1 MSPSIT
7 RALITVSDK
16 TGIVD
21 LGKFLQGRGVE
32 ILSTGGTAAALTDAG
47 IAVREVS
54 EHTGYP
60 EIMDG
65 RVKTLHP
72 TIASGVLAVRENQ
85 SHQAAMKAHG
95 IAAIDL
101 VVVNLY
107 PFQETVARG
116 GTFAECIENIDIGG
130 PTLIRAAAKNHGDVV
145 AVVDPGDYARLME
158 EMDGMAGGGA
168 GVSDAFREHLAAK
181 AFSRV
186 AAYDG
191 AIAAW
196 FAAREDGLPANLVA
210 TGSRHLS
217 LRYGENPHQD
227 AALYA
232 TDEQAPG
239 VVSARQIQGKDLSY
253 NNISD
258 ADAALALAAELGP
271 DSPAIAIIKH
281 ANPCGA
287 ALGDTLSQAYSNAL
301 RCDPVSAFGGIV
313 AANKPL
319 DGAVAEIIAKIF
331 TEVVI
336 APDADADALEI
347 FAGKKNLRVLLT
359 GSMPVADHP
368 GLMFR
373 SIAGGILAQTRDS
386 GIVGPDDLNVVTK
399 RAPSD
404 GEMRDLLFAWSVVKH
419 VKSNAIVFA
428 RDAAATAIGA
438 GQMSRR
444 DSVRIAARKSA
455 DAAQAAGLSEPLTQG
470 SVAASDAFFPFADG
484 LDSIAEAGATAV
496 IQPGGSVRDG
506 EVIAAADAADLA
518 MVFTGMRH
526 FRH

>member
-1 MSPSIT
+1 MSPSIA

-32 ILSTGGTAAALTDAG
+32 ILSTGGTAAVLTDAG

-72 TIASGVLAVRENQ
+72 AIAGGVLAVRENA
-85 SHQAAMKAHG
+85 SHQAAMKDHG

-107 PFQETVARG
+107 PFQETVVRG
-116 GTFAECIENIDIGG
+116 GSFAECIENIDIGG
-130 PTLIRAAAKNHGDVV
+130 PTLIRAAAKNHGNV
-145 AVVDPGDYARLME
+145 AVVVDPGDYARLME
-158 EMDGMAGGGA
+158 EMAGVGA
-168 GVSDAFREHLAAK
+168 GVSDAFSEQLAAK
-181 AFSRV
+181 AFARV

-210 TGSRHLS
+210 AGTRHLS
-217 LRYGENPHQD
+217 LLYGENPHQD

-232 TDEQAPG
+232 TDDTAPG
-239 VVSARQIQGKDLSY
+239 VVSARQIQGKALSY
-253 NNISD
+253 NNIAD
-258 ADAALALAAELGP
+258 ADAALALAAELGS
-271 DSPAIAIIKH
+271 DTPAIAIIKH
-281 ANPCGA
+281 ANPCGV
-287 ALGDTLSQAYSNAL
+287 ALGDTLSHAYAKAL
-301 RCDPVSAFGGIV
+301 RGDPVSAFGGIV

-319 DGAVAEIIAKIF
+319 DGAVAEQIAKIF

-336 APDADADALEI
+336 APDADAEAREI
-347 FAGKKNLRVLLT
+347 FAGKKKLRVLLT
-359 GSMPVADHP
+359 GSIPAADQP
-368 GLMFR
+368 GLVFR
-373 SIAGGILAQTRDS
+373 SIAGGILAQSRDS

-404 GEMRDLLFAWSVVKH
+404 GEMRDLLFAWSVAKH

-428 RDAAATAIGA
+428 RHVATTAIGA
-438 GQMSRR
+438 GQMSRL
-444 DSVRIAARKSA
+444 DSARIAARKSA
-455 DAAQAAGLSEPLTQG
+455 DAAEAAGESQPLTKG
-470 SVAASDAFFPFADG
+470 SVVASDAFFPFADG
-484 LDSIAEAGATAV
+484 LESIAEAGATAI
-496 IQPGGSVRDG
+496 IQPGGSMRDD
-506 EVIAAADAADLA
+506 EVIAAADAANLA
-518 MVFTGMRH
+518 MIFTGMRH